1 MWLHERMNPHSLP
14 KRMRVRGTTDMDSL
28 PNQQQGNVVRPSFA
42 FPDSE
47 HHIQIPDELYSAE
60 YVGAEGFYYLGMS
73 PRVALCFRILDN
85 VGPERLILAY
95 YKVARL
101 TKNGDVVRR
110 GQRIRDPDFQIG
122 WRSRLARDLG
132 ALFSDVSPSNLPTS
146 IPILDRAVQIRTATV
161 SKDPDGNKRPD
172 AFRSSKVDCITEW
185 VE

>member
-1 MWLHERMNPHSLP
+1 
-14 KRMRVRGTTDMDSL
+14 MDSL
-28 PNQQQGNVVRPSFA
+28 PNQQHGNVVRARFA

-47 HHIQIPDELYSAE
+47 HHIRIPDGLYSAE
-60 YVGAEGFYYLGMS
+60 YVGAEGFYYLGTS

-85 VGPERLILAY
+85 VGPESLILAY

-132 ALFSDVSPSNLPTS
+132 VLFSDLSPSELPTS
-146 IPILDRAVQIRTATV
+146 VPSIDRVVRIKSTTV
-161 SKDPDGNKRPD
+161 CKDPDGNDRPD
-172 AFRSSKVDCITEW
+172 AFRSSKVDCIAGWAE
-185 VE
+185 